1 MDAIIITIGDEIL
14 VGQTVDTNSAHIA
27 KKLNLLGISI
37 KEIVSISDTAPHIKK
52 ALDQAKGGR
61 EHILGEMDK
70 ALKVSR
76 TEFSKHTPKMEI
88 IKVDKKYFRPLEVDS
103 LQGNF
108 SKILDIKL
116 IIENS
121 SRTTGVDHL
130 IKWFTDK
137 WRTPGTIRC
146 MDKVV
151 ITTQA
156 SATSRRARSSLLVR
170 DTKDISAIRETTG
183 QGLKQPPSTET
194 KNNSV
199 ARLHR

>member
-1 MDAIIITIGDEIL
+1 MSVA
-14 VGQTVDTNSAHIA
+14 SASWPSPRREFLA
-27 KKLNLLGISI
+27 ESLTLGTTAGA
-37 KEIVSISDTAPHIKK
+37 IVSMGRYRWLETLGPW
-52 ALDQAKGGR
+52 AKPNSQVTP
-61 EHILGEMDK
+61 ILPKD
-70 ALKVSR
+70 LVSR
-76 TEFSKHTPKMEI
+76 HQ
-88 IKVDKKYFRPLEVDS
+88 
-103 LQGNF
+103 QGNF
-108 SKILDIKL
+108 SKMLDIKL

-121 SRTTGVDHL
+121 SKTTGVDHL

-183 QGLKQPPSTET
+183 QVLKQPPSTET

-199 ARLHR
+199 ARLHRWSLLSKTEILAAGLWVRQA